1 MTADRDR
8 RDAAVGGWLAQHGGG
23 PALAL
28 CADAPQP
35 ATEGRLAVRF
45 DTCLGQVAPHRL
57 VDLALAA
64 GHPLLL
70 TGPCAPGCPAP
81 ASLHPLCALV
91 GPGVLAAATAGDG
104 VPGPTLDV
112 TRPPVSRRGLLER
125 FVPAD
130 RAEHPASDDAGRL
143 VESLRRAGVADGSV
157 HSPARALVVAGCT
170 ACGLCVRTC
179 PHEALALESGQG
191 RSRLAH
197 HPDRCRGE
205 QTCVAVCP
213 VDAITADEPLPW
225 TDALSGVRT
234 LAVVSSGPCQRCGAT
249 TTAPGG
255 LCEHCAWRRANPFG
269 SVVPGWLRGQDG
281 ASDDQGGRSR

>member
-70 TGPCAPGCPAP
+70 TGPCAPECPAP

-112 TRPPVSRRGLLER
+112 TRPPVSRRGL
-125 FVPAD
+125 PGANTK
-130 RAEHPASDDAGRL
+130 PTASTP
-143 VESLRRAGVADGSV
+143 S
-157 HSPARALVVAGCT
+157 SPARRTSPGRVMPQNLIR
-170 ACGLCVRTC
+170 VR
-179 PHEALALESGQG
+179 
-191 RSRLAH
+191 
-197 HPDRCRGE
+197 
-205 QTCVAVCP
+205 
-213 VDAITADEPLPW
+213 
-225 TDALSGVRT
+225 
-234 LAVVSSGPCQRCGAT
+234 
-249 TTAPGG
+249 
-255 LCEHCAWRRANPFG
+255 
-269 SVVPGWLRGQDG
+269 
-281 ASDDQGGRSR
+281 